1 MRIKRWKKQLV
12 CLSVSIGLILPL
24 GTAAGAGEELLIEDG
39 AVLETQQ
46 GLEPM
51 DGSAGIAAGDL
62 IEEQGDGAVISQGEL
77 DWGDLILEEIPG
89 PEAVPESQSQMEPE
103 SQIQGESE
111 GQLPSGTEDQA
122 QSESESQTQG
132 NTGSQSQSEAE
143 SQSQSDWLGQSESE
157 SQFQEGIESQPEGET
172 QDSAGQQEETEPETE
187 PFLEET
193 ESQPDPEGI
202 FEEETDLEEEGEVLT
217 LTETVELRD
226 PSVVPDQSQDP
237 GIALFQA
244 RSMASYNGSFG
255 NQLSGMAR
263 EMYNI
268 RVSYYVNQRKTGNLK
283 LAKSKAAN
291 ADPEIQVMPELLKK
305 FGSFQA
311 EVVTNSSGQSQIRTD
326 TEAYRQFVAQI
337 EYAMQA
343 SLDAFVYDH
352 PEIFWLRGGSYSMGI
367 EAVGS
372 KTEGY
377 TGSLKNLIYI
387 PSEAFGGA
395 KSLMSSYDAAVPR
408 VTASIK
414 AGADADHN
422 GVLTGYELVKAAHDY
437 VCQRFFYD
445 SQAYA
450 NYQTTR
456 DYRIFCSAGAFLGN
470 VGTGV
475 VCEGYAKSL
484 KVLCDQIGI
493 PCVLMGGTAIQNG
506 RSEGHMWNGV
516 QIEGKWYL
524 VDATWDDTGSGV
536 AYRFF
541 LSGELPGSHVS
552 SGNFNGSGN
561 SVNFVYP
568 PLESSGFTLEKHE
581 YECTATVAS
590 TCTRAGTKNYV
601 CRLCGASYQEELP
614 VDTNAHRYVK
624 KVTAATCL
632 ADGFTTYTCDN
643 PGCTSSYQGD
653 KTQKL
658 GHTYK
663 NGQCIRCRAG
673 DTIVKA
679 KVSGISNQKYAGKS
693 ITLPVK
699 VAFGNNVLKAGTD
712 YKVTYQKNKAVGTAK
727 VTITGIGRYTGTLTR
742 SFKISK
748 KSVTALKYTGNK
760 DRTYT
765 GKSQKPEITVKN
777 GSVKLKKNRDYT
789 VQYSK
794 NKNIGTGVITIKGKG
809 SYTGTKKLYFKI
821 LPKKVSWRSAV
832 SKKRGLVTLSWKKV
846 SQVSGYQIQY
856 SQKSNFKNSR
866 SVSVGAGTATK
877 TIQKL
882 SRGKVYYVRIRSF
895 RKVGSKKYYSGWSS
909 VKKVRIHK

>member
-1 MRIKRWKKQLV
+1 MKINRKNRWKKQLLCFALGLGL
-12 CLSVSIGLILPL
+12 CLQ
-24 GTAAGAGEELLIEDG
+24 AGMPAWAGDDFLIEDWES
-39 AVLETQQ
+39 LEMQQ
-46 GLEPM
+46 EEGM
-51 DGSAGIAAGDL
+51 SAGAADSAAGDL
-62 IEEQGDGAVISQGEL
+62 IEDPGDSEVLSQGEL
-77 DWGDLILEEIPG
+77 SWEDLIIEEDG
-89 PEAVPESQSQMEPE
+89 SVPESQSSWE
-103 SQIQGESE
+103 SGQSE
-111 GQLPSGTEDQA
+111 GQ
-122 QSESESQTQG
+122 ESQEG
-132 NTGSQSQSEAE
+132 LE
-143 SQSQSDWLGQSESE
+143 SGQSEGQE
-157 SQFQEGIESQPEGET
+157 SQEGLESGSGLSEESEIQSQDPSKFQEES
-172 QDSAGQQEETEPETE
+172 EPETE
-187 PFLEET
+187 SESETEPLLEET
-193 ESQPDPEGI
+193 ETELDPEGL
-202 FEEETDLEEEGEVLT
+202 FEEESEAEAEVLT

-226 PSVVPDQSQDP
+226 PSVVPDQSQNP
-237 GIALFQA
+237 GIALFRA

-263 EMYNI
+263 EMYNV
-268 RVSYYVNQRKTGNLK
+268 RVSYYVSQRKTGNLQ

-291 ADPEIQVMPELLKK
+291 ADSEMQVVPELLKK
-305 FGSFQA
+305 FGSFSA
-311 EVVTNSSGQSQIRTD
+311 EVVTNSSGQSSIRTD
-326 TEAYRQFVAQI
+326 TAAYQQFVAQI
-337 EYAMQA
+337 EYVMQA

-352 PEIFWLRGGSYSMGI
+352 PEIFWLRGGSYSMAI

-372 KTEGY
+372 KKEGY
-377 TGSLKNLIYI
+377 TGSLKSLTYI
-387 PSEAFGGA
+387 PTEAFPGA
-395 KSLMSSYDAAVPR
+395 KSLMSSYDAAVPQ

-414 AGADADHN
+414 AGADADQN
-422 GVLTGYELVKAAHDY
+422 GVVTGYELVKAAHDY

-450 NYQTTR
+450 DYQTTK

-470 VGTGV
+470 VGMGV

-484 KVLCDQIGI
+484 KVLCDQMGI
-493 PCVLMGGTAIQNG
+493 PCVLIGGTAIQSG

-541 LSGELPGSHVS
+541 LVGALPNSHVS

-568 PLESSGFTLEKHE
+568 SLESSGFVLEEHE

-590 TCTRAGTKNYV
+590 TCRTAGTKTYV

-614 VDTNAHRYVK
+614 VDTNAHSYVK

-632 ADGFTTYTCDN
+632 ADGYTTYTCSN

-653 KTQKL
+653 KTKKL

-663 NGQCIRCRAG
+663 NGQCIRCGAG

-679 KVSGISNQKYAGKS
+679 KVSGISNQKYAGKA
-693 ITLPVK
+693 ITLPIK
-699 VAFGNNVLKAGTD
+699 VAFGSNVLKAGTD

-727 VTITGIGRYTGTLTR
+727 VTIKGIGRYTGTLTR

-748 KSVTALKYTGNK
+748 KSVTDLKYTGNK

-777 GSVKLKKNRDYT
+777 GSVQLKKNRDYT

-794 NKNIGTGVITIKGKG
+794 NKNIGTGVITVKGKG

-821 LPKKVSWRSAV
+821 LPKKVSWRSAS
-832 SKKRGLVTLSWKKV
+832 SKKRGILTLSWKKV
-846 SQVSGYQIQY
+846 TQASGYQIQY

-866 SVSVGAGTATK
+866 SVSVGAGTASR
-877 TIQKL
+877 TIKKL
-882 SRGKVYYVRIRSF
+882 SRGKRYYVRIRSF
-895 RKVGSKKYYSGWSS
+895 KKVGSKKYYSAWSS

>member
-1 MRIKRWKKQLV
+1 MKINRKIRCRWKKQLL
-12 CLSVSIGLILPL
+12 CAAVSLGLIVQ
-24 GTAAGAGEELLIEDG
+24 AGASAWAREDFLIGDAEIEEMQQDSAQSDG
-39 AVLETQQ
+39 AAN
-46 GLEPM
+46 
-51 DGSAGIAAGDL
+51 SAAGDL
-62 IEEQGDGAVISQGEL
+62 IEDQGVSEGITQGEL
-77 DWGDLILEEIPG
+77 DWGDLILEEG
-89 PEAVPESQSQMEPE
+89 SVPEDPLPGEME
-103 SQIQGESE
+103 
-111 GQLPSGTEDQA
+111 
-122 QSESESQTQG
+122 
-132 NTGSQSQSEAE
+132 SQSQSEEDSLSGETESQSQGEEGSLPGETE
-143 SQSQSDWLGQSESE
+143 SQSQSEEDLLPGESGSS
-157 SQFQEGIESQPEGET
+157 SQEPAEL
-172 QDSAGQQEETEPETE
+172 QEETEPETE
-187 PFLEET
+187 PLLEET
-193 ESQPDPEGI
+193 ETELDLEGL
-202 FEEETDLEEEGEVLT
+202 FEEESETEGEVLT

-226 PSVVPDQSQDP
+226 PSVVPDQTKSP
-237 GIALFQA
+237 GIALFRA
-244 RSMASYNGSFG
+244 RNMVSYHGSFG

-268 RVSYYVNQRKTGNLK
+268 RVSYYVSQRRTGNLQ
-283 LAKSKAAN
+283 LAKRKAAN
-291 ADPEIQVMPELLKK
+291 ADPEIQVVPELLKK

-326 TEAYRQFVAQI
+326 TAAYQQFVFQI
-337 EYAMQA
+337 EQAMQA

-352 PEIFWLRGGSYSMGI
+352 PEIFWLRGGSYSMAI

-372 KTEGY
+372 AKGGY
-377 TGSLKNLIYI
+377 TGSLKSLTYI
-387 PSEAFGGA
+387 PTEAFPGA
-395 KSLMSSYDAAVPR
+395 KSLMSSYDAAVPQ

-414 AGADADHN
+414 AGADADQN

-450 NYQTTR
+450 NYQTTK

-484 KVLCDQIGI
+484 KVLCDQMGI
-493 PCVLMGGTAIQNG
+493 PCVLIGGTAIQNG

-541 LSGELPGSHVS
+541 LVGDRPNSHVS

-561 SVNFVYP
+561 SVVFAYP
-568 PLESSGFTLEKHE
+568 SLESSGFALQEHE

-590 TCTRAGTKNYV
+590 TCRTAGTKTYV
-601 CRLCGASYQEELP
+601 CRICGASYQEELP

-632 ADGFTTYTCDN
+632 SDGYTTYTCSN
-643 PGCTSSYQGD
+643 PGCTFRYQGD
-653 KTQKL
+653 KTKKL

-693 ITLPVK
+693 ITLPIK
-699 VAFGNNVLKAGTD
+699 VAFGSNVLKAGID
-712 YKVTYQKNKAVGTAK
+712 YKVTYQKNKSVGTAK
-727 VTITGIGRYTGTLTR
+727 VTIKGIGRYTGTLTR

-777 GSVKLKKNRDYT
+777 GSVRLKQNRDYT

-821 LPKKVSWRSAV
+821 LPKKVSWRSVA
-832 SKKRGLVTLSWKKV
+832 SKKKGSLTLSWKKV
-846 SQVSGYQIQY
+846 SQASGYQIQY

-866 SVSVGAGTATK
+866 SVSVGAGTASR

-882 SRGKVYYVRIRSF
+882 SRGKLYYVRIRTYK
-895 RKVGSKKYYSGWSS
+895 KVGSKKYYSAWSS